1 MEKLY
6 GKLVFAAPLQSW
18 GAASTPIFKRT
29 SYIPTLSG
37 VGGLIENALNLT
49 YKNPLID
56 YIEDNIELYLDTEQS
71 DMSGACSIM
80 EDFHKSNMDKRMC
93 GNGKIDP
100 KGLPIVKK
108 EAIVDKKFVLYFR
121 LYDDYITKGIGYC
134 LEYPKRDLYLG
145 RKEYPAGNVFKGV
158 ERVDVSK
165 MRKITKKCSYR
176 NCRG

>member
-6 GKLVFAAPLQSW
+6 GKLILAAPLQSW
-18 GAASTPIFKRT
+18 GTASTPLFKMT

-49 YKNPLID
+49 FKDPLID

-71 DMSGACSIM
+71 DMSGTCSIM
-80 EDFHKSNMDKRMC
+80 EDFHKSNMDKYMC

-100 KGLPIVKK
+100 AGLPIVRK
-108 EAIVDKKFVLYFR
+108 EAIVNKKFVLYFR
-121 LYDDYITKGIGYC
+121 LHDEHITRVIGCC
-134 LEYPKRDLYLG
+134 LKHPKRYLYLG
-145 RKEYPAGNVFKGV
+145 RKEYPAGDVFKGV

-165 MRKITKKCSYR
+165 MYKITKKCSYR